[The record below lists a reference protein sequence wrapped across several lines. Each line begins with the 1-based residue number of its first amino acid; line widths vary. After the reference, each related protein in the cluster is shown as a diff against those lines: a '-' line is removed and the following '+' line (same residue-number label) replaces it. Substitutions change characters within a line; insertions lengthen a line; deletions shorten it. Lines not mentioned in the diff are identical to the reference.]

1 MARASARL
9 SEWVEIPHEPGNEM
23 RFRALPWHVL
33 EAAKAKKMDDQL
45 ALSRALPTSTAP
57 KTSEDRER
65 LKRELMAELAEHP
78 GDEYDARILLAGHD
92 GHPGGL
98 AAWRGPLYTNPDNG
112 QTVPVDG
119 LDLDPV
125 TSRWAADEI
134 VRQSNPSAVTV
145 GKGLSPSTAS

>member
-9 SEWVEIPHEPGNEM
+9 SDWIEIPHEPGNEM

-33 EAAKAKKMDDQL
+33 EAAKAKKMDETL
-45 ALSRALPTSTAP
+45 SLSRALPTAAP
-57 KTSEDRER
+57 RSDADRER
-65 LKRELMAELAEHP
+65 MKRELAAELQQHP

-98 AAWRGPLYTNPDNG
+98 AAWRGPLYTNADSG
-112 QTVPVDG
+112 QVVPVDG

-145 GKGLSPSTAS
+145 GKGSSPSTAS